1 MLWTLFIDRIIFNER
16 ETGMEVKIFV
26 QWCVNQYLDLI
37 QIFKNSIYEKDSNF
51 QPGLVERNRL
61 AKLIYLTALLNEYE
75 EIIGNSG
82 NALEQI
88 RNILDSFYETVQG
101 RWNGKIEKHTNLW
114 KYQVEKEFEYDCF
127 FLQLFI
133 LELFLRRLGDINNID
148 WIEKYLINVPLQY
161 EANYDEENDYIISLS
176 DVDDGLNRLSRLM
189 EENTYIFEPSDKNI
203 YRVDYLKIYFF
214 YEKYFFMNKYKV
226 KKGELCLISGSK
238 DVSDFV

>member
-37 QIFKNSIYEKDSNF
+37 QIFKNFIYEKDSNF

>member
-1 MLWTLFIDRIIFNER
+1 M
-16 ETGMEVKIFV
+16 
-26 QWCVNQYLDLI
+26 
-37 QIFKNSIYEKDSNF
+37 
-51 QPGLVERNRL
+51 
-61 AKLIYLTALLNEYE
+61 
-75 EIIGNSG
+75 
-82 NALEQI
+82 
-88 RNILDSFYETVQG
+88 QG

>member
-1 MLWTLFIDRIIFNER
+1 MIAFFCNCL
-16 ETGMEVKIFV
+16 
-26 QWCVNQYLDLI
+26 
-37 QIFKNSIYEKDSNF
+37 
-51 QPGLVERNRL
+51 
-61 AKLIYLTALLNEYE
+61 
-75 EIIGNSG
+75 
-82 NALEQI
+82 
-88 RNILDSFYETVQG
+88 
-101 RWNGKIEKHTNLW
+101 
-114 KYQVEKEFEYDCF
+114 YQNYSCE
-127 FLQLFI
+127 
-133 LELFLRRLGDINNID
+133 DINNID

>member
-114 KYQVEKEFEYDCF
+114 KYHVEKEFEYDCF

-133 LELFLRRLGDINNID
+133 LELFLRRLGDINYID

-161 EANYDEENDYIISLS
+161 ETNYDEENDYIISLS